1 MGRVLVQHHL
11 PRVHTKHPLCSRLRT
26 TPPPIISYGQ
36 PWLTPNDSVESQL
49 QARDELLITLKNH
62 LQHAQAQMK
71 KFADVHH
78 WDVVFDIGDLLY
90 LKVQPYRQQSLAKKR
105 CEKLSS
111 KYFGPYMVL
120 GRVGEVAYLLDL
132 PDTAR
137 IHPVFHVSQLKK
149 AVGDKH
155 HVQPNI
161 SLLNDQMEL
170 VLEPERVIELR

>member
-1 MGRVLVQHHL
+1 
-11 PRVHTKHPLCSRLRT
+11 
-26 TPPPIISYGQ
+26 
-36 PWLTPNDSVESQL
+36 
-49 QARDELLITLKNH
+49 
-62 LQHAQAQMK
+62 MK